1 MLVFLACFCYPPL
14 WWVELHIMP
23 ATKAIIARM
32 EISMDKS
39 TVKDNTIGHSRV
51 KIHINEVQL
60 KEVTSFQYLS
70 ATLSKD
76 GSCTADI
83 CIRTS
88 STTTTDYGTTTVS
101 ALPPSTGGTNL
112 PSFPSFC
119 TVVRCGLCLVS
130 TSYLLKGWWWK
141 IRVSHGPVYD
151 IMYEHIMHMLCV
163 YAYLL

>member
-1 MLVFLACFCYPPL
+1 
-14 WWVELHIMP
+14 
-23 ATKAIIARM
+23 
-32 EISMDKS
+32 MDKS
-39 TVKDNTIGHSRV
+39 TFKGNTIGHSRV
-51 KIHINEVQL
+51 KIRINEVQL

-112 PSFPSFC
+112 PPFPSFC

-130 TSYLLKGWWWK
+130 IVIYSRDDDDKLGSHMDQSMTSCMN
-141 IRVSHGPVYD
+141 I
-151 IMYEHIMHMLCV
+151 
-163 YAYLL
+163 